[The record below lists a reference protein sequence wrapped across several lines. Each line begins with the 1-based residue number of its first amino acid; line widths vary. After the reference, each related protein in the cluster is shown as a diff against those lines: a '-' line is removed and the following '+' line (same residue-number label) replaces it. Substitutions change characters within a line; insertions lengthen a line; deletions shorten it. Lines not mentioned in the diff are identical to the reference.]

1 MRIIFMTKHVSD
13 EMQLMMIDGMLMAV
27 ISPMRRP
34 FGRMCRRRRCTS
46 GFLKWLSITATT
58 APTH

>member
-1 MRIIFMTKHVSD
+1 MRIMFMTKHVSD

-46 GFLKWLSITATT
+46 GFLKWLSVTATT

>member
-27 ISPMRRP
+27 ISPMSLP
-34 FGRMCRRRRCTS
+34 LGRMWRRRRCTS
-46 GFLKWLSITATT
+46 GFLQWLRTTATT
-58 APTH
+58 APRH